1 MFFVIDS
8 SSVLIVGE
16 YAKKYGVRKTEI
28 LNSLKSLVDD
38 GKLVYPVQVVDEVSR
53 HSRSE
58 QSRWVSE
65 NKGRASRYGTDY
77 NALKEIMSHK
87 IASKVIDVSK
97 HDNVNEADPYLLELA
112 LRLKNRPHL
121 PLGLE
126 SSSDCAV
133 TLITEEVKNKASKV
147 SLSQAAGVLG
157 IPCLRMEFF
166 LLNEGI
172 VA

>member
-1 MFFVIDS
+1 M
-8 SSVLIVGE
+8 
-16 YAKKYGVRKTEI
+16 
-28 LNSLKSLVDD
+28 
-38 GKLVYPVQVVDEVSR
+38 
-53 HSRSE
+53 
-58 QSRWVSE
+58 SE
-65 NKGRASRYGTDY
+65 NKRRASRYGTDY

-112 LRLKNRPHL
+112 LRLKNMPRL

-126 SSSDCAV
+126 SLSDCVV
-133 TLITEEVKNKASKV
+133 TLITEEIKNKASKV
-147 SLSQAAGVLG
+147 SLSQAAGALG